1 MPKKIQS
8 RANTDWCLDSRFI
21 SQQNPNGNAVSQEN
35 IGYGMSR
42 CANNTK
48 DQYFDIR
55 DRGGNNHIIK
65 SIATGKCLD
74 AGGDGGTLDYLSDCG
89 DGSNPWVGQW
99 NVLGDGS
106 GTKFRS
112 TASDWN
118 AGWSNG
124 KRCLDIGNH
133 KLQWRCE
140 FTNVN
145 QNFNLI
151 DGTYPIG
158 PASPAPAV
166 ADIPGLAKMGD
177 SFSRGSGYCLDS
189 GQWPA
194 VQNDGSTSPSWGT
207 SACDPN
213 NPYHKFFIT
222 DKGQFVSYQ
231 SGKCLDNMGSNTW
244 RWNNCNDGANQSAF
258 GITTNTNNNTK
269 TYQVQQGSKCLDMG
283 NSALNAD
290 CGATNNN
297 QLLKNL
303 DLKKTFANTGPMACL
318 GEKGFICCPANQ
330 VIDSGTI
337 KVGRWDNTTCPGV
350 GVKSDTAKSYIYT
363 PLPNKCIGAQGCTL
377 NWSTDDFG
385 DIANNNPDISKSND
399 PAFGIVKQFQ
409 VSYNCVKN
417 ATPLSEITISS
428 LLASKPPWGVYAAES
443 YANNSL
449 PELRGTAGRA
459 ATCVNVNTDSTA
471 TSGASTK
478 IPFIFGGTNATVE
491 WPASSIPTNFTICSI
506 SRYNGPSKA
515 RILVG
520 KTDNWLHGHWGG
532 RRGLCHYDTWITD
545 DASVGTVDDWVVVCG
560 KNNGTAPNNILV
572 DGTPYGKNPG
582 GAGGKILT
590 INKYGNE
597 KSDWALSYVFI
608 WDVNLTDAEM
618 VVVSNTLKQYLVDG
632 VSLKALVNSK
642 ATTSS
647 PPAPTIKDYTFTF
660 DVQCTKDNVEQT
672 CYSTQIVNRD
682 RYTQVAE
689 WCKNGG
695 ANFTPAFTS
704 TSAMTAPTDK
714 TYFGALNVSAKVRAE
729 NYCFKDCKVDG
740 DKYNWGANINHTDE
754 TRVGADAFNWTG
766 YPGRCGG
773 SNVIDEL
780 ATWTWFVY
788 YKPKQENY
796 WYWNCAIGP
805 KAPPTF
811 STFINASGSV
821 STDNKTPA
829 YAVFSVIYSINFTA
843 QNVTPEMLDALF
855 KMIGTGSRTLY
866 SIKQNSATV
875 KKMLIDFCNAKEYV
889 QYLPSNVCGPN
900 FDIMGSYFSNY
911 SIDGTPTNVF
921 ACDDTYTSCQKGWI
935 NYCNSPDTFSGND
948 CQNFYAASY
957 SSNPTTKT
965 SEINPNVKTLLKTV
979 CTNLCI
985 VNGKLKEEIDP
996 TIQSIC
1002 GCYLPDTIYNGFK
1015 ATVSQAN
1022 PSIAA
1027 FLTAPQCYFPMCVNN
1042 ASLWQAKPFE
1052 CPSATLTQCI
1062 TNTTNNLNAGGDISN
1077 VKLQNNAVQNCSAS
1091 SEEGKAPA
1099 STSKNE
1105 SGNAPA
1111 NATPVAT
1118 PAPAGAPT
1126 PKFFCVIL

>member
-1 MPKKIQS
+1 MPNIGDIVRIKSTQY
-8 RANTDWCLDSRFI
+8 NGYCLDANRVTHI
-21 SQQNPNGNAVSQEN
+21 HTNGNAGSEDNQ
-35 IGYGMSR
+35 GYGLSK
-42 CANNTK
+42 CANVKQQAWKIVPRGQNEIGTNIDKGNNNTTFWGLK
-48 DQYFDIR
+48 SMSANKCTDS
-55 DRGGNNHIIK
+55 GGNNLYLNECNMSNDNIGMN
-65 SIATGKCLD
+65 TVRWPVQ
-74 AGGDGGTLDYLSDCG
+74 GGDDKREILTNNSWSRCIDT
-89 DGSNPWVGQW
+89 GQ
-99 NVLGDGS
+99 VSLKGQCS
-106 GTKFRS
+106 GNMWQSVSFD
-112 TASDWN
+112 A
-118 AGWSNG
+118 A
-124 KRCLDIGNH
+124 
-133 KLQWRCE
+133 
-140 FTNVN
+140 
-145 QNFNLI
+145 NFPP
-151 DGTYPIG
+151 DA
-158 PASPAPAV
+158 PAPAPAV

-194 VQNDGSTSPSWGT
+194 VQNEGSTSPSWGT
-207 SACDPN
+207 SACNPN

-231 SGKCLDNMGSNTW
+231 SGKCLDNNGTNNW
-244 RWNNCNDGANQSAF
+244 QWNNCNEGANQTGFSV
-258 GITTNTNNNTK
+258 TTDK
-269 TYQVQQGSKCLDMG
+269 KQIKQGTKCLDVG
-283 NSALNAD
+283 NSALNYD
-290 CGATNNN
+290 CNASNNN

-303 DLKKTFANTGPMACL
+303 DLQKTFANTGPMACE
-318 GEKGFICCPANQ
+318 GQKNFICCPVNQ

-337 KVGRWDNTTCPGV
+337 KVGRWDNTTCPGQ
-350 GVKSDTAKSYIYT
+350 GVKSDTGKSYFYT
-363 PLPNKCIGAQGCTL
+363 PLPNKCIGAQGCTI
-377 NWSTDDFG
+377 NWSIEDLSDVG
-385 DIANNNPDISKSND
+385 SHD
-399 PAFGIVKQFQ
+399 PAPGIPKQYQ
-409 VSYNCVKN
+409 VLYNCVKN
-417 ATPLSEITISS
+417 ATPLSEITIAS

-443 YANNSL
+443 YASNSL
-449 PELRGTAGRA
+449 PELRGTTGRS
-459 ATCVNVNTDSTA
+459 ATCVNVTLEANAAAGNGASVSIPFIKGTA
-471 TSGASTK
+471 TST
-478 IPFIFGGTNATVE
+478 IE
-491 WPASSIPTNFTICSI
+491 WPASSIPANFTICSI
-506 SRYNGPSKA
+506 TRYNGASKQ
-515 RILVG
+515 RIL
-520 KTDNWLHGHWGG
+520 TSSDINWLHGHWGG
-532 RRGLCHYDTWITD
+532 KRGVCYYNPWMTD
-545 DASVGTVDDWVVVCG
+545 QVGVGNVDDWVVVCG

-572 DGTPYGKNPG
+572 DGVGKGTVNG
-582 GAGGKILT
+582 GTGSGKLA
-590 INKYGNE
+590 INKYSNE
-597 KSDWALSYVFI
+597 TSDWALSYVFI
-608 WDVNLTDAEM
+608 WDQNLTDAEM

-632 VSLKALVNSK
+632 VSLKALVNVKVTPSP
-642 ATTSS
+642 S

-672 CYSTQIVNRD
+672 CYSTQIVDRG
-682 RYTQVAE
+682 RYTQTAE
-689 WCKNGG
+689 WCNNKG

-704 TSAMTAPTDK
+704 TSTMTAPADK
-714 TYFGALNVSAKVRAE
+714 TYFGAINVSAKVRAE
-729 NYCFKDCKVDG
+729 NWCFRDCRISTSN
-740 DKYNWGANINHTDE
+740 YNGNHTDE
-754 TRVGADAFNWTG
+754 TRVGADAVNWTG
-766 YPGRCGG
+766 YPGRCNG
-773 SNVIDEL
+773 SNVMDEL
-780 ATWTWFVY
+780 ATETWFVY

-796 WYWNCAIGP
+796 WYWDCVIGP

-821 STDNKTPA
+821 STDNKIPA
-829 YAVFSVIYSINFTA
+829 YAVFSVTYSINFTA

-911 SIDGTPTNVF
+911 SIDGVPTNVF

-996 TIQSIC
+996 TVQSIC